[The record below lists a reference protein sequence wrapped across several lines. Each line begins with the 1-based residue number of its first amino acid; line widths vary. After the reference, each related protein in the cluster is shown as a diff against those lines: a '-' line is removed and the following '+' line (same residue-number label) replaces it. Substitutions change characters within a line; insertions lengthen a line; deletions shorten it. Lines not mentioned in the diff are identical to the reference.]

1 MKSLRVPHLP
11 NVGSV
16 IWIRQMGFLASVFLC
31 CLYIPCNLLNQESL
45 HKEKSCGAF
54 FQRMRQIRRESFY
67 ASWLG
72 FCWDSLTKPRLLIGL
87 YHITSY
93 FEIFRNYFLM
103 AFLGYPCLLACDP
116 LDCSPPGSSVHGVL
130 QARILEW
137 VSISF
142 SREYSRP
149 SDRTCVSCDSC
160 IAGEFFT
167 YWATRVAHF

>member
-103 AFLGYPCLLACDP
+103 AFLGYPWCLLVTLWTVAHQAPPSMEFSRQEYWSGFPFPSPGNIPDP
-116 LDCSPPGSSVHGVL
+116 AIEPAYPVTPAL
-130 QARILEW
+130 QANSSPIEPL
-137 VSISF
+137 
-142 SREYSRP
+142 
-149 SDRTCVSCDSC
+149 
-160 IAGEFFT
+160 G
-167 YWATRVAHF
+167 